1 MKHDTDP
8 RTYDVFLVSPGERK
22 VDVIRVIR
30 YYTDLD
36 LKDAKELAEAA
47 PAVVWYG
54 VARDNAEKM
63 VHNLEEAGATAEVRE
78 ASGVGP
84 GGGGAGPRSHN
95 RSGAPDG
102 GGRVI
107 RIGDPGRNTIEVIK
121 IIRQYTDLGL
131 KEAKVLVESAPGAL
145 CPVPAGADAERM
157 RYDLERAGATAWVA
171 GGPDVVPPPE
181 EPGAGEDYAVFLVD
195 PGPKTIEVIKVV
207 RRYTGMDLKEAKIL
221 VESGAGPVSS
231 GVSRETAENMWRD
244 LHSAGATVEVRAL

>member
-30 YYTDLD
+30 YYTDLG

-54 VARDNAEKM
+54 AARDNAEKM
-63 VHNLEEAGATAEVRE
+63 VHNLEGAGATAEVRE

-84 GGGGAGPRSHN
+84 GGGGDGPRSHN

-102 GGRVI
+102 GGRVV

-171 GGPDVVPPPE
+171 GGPDVVPPPG